1 MKSAALINISIVAI
15 IIVLLYILYKIQE
28 TFEVTPTP
36 TPTMMSNMLNTA
48 SITPMPMPTY
58 ASITLPESAV
68 PYKSL
73 LTNGSQGT
81 LNVFNPV
88 VRKF

>member
-1 MKSAALINISIVAI
+1 MKTSVLTNI
-15 IIVLLYILYKIQE
+15 IIIAVIIILLYVLYKIQE

-36 TPTMMSNMLNTA
+36 SVMPTTMPSVT
-48 SITPMPMPTY
+48 PMPTY

-73 LTNGSQGT
+73 LTSGAQGT

-88 VRKF
+88 VRKL